1 MVKVGIIG
9 ATGYAG
15 NELVRLLMGHKD
27 VEIMWYGSRSY
38 IDKKYAEVYQ
48 NMFEIVEDTCLD
60 DNMEEL
66 ASKVDVIFTATP
78 QGFLAGV
85 LTEEILSKVKII
97 DLSADFRIKD
107 VKTYEKWYKI
117 EHRSPQFIEEAVY
130 GLCELNRDKI
140 KGARLIAN
148 PGCYTTCSILTA
160 YPLAKEGLIDPDTLI
175 IDAKSGT
182 SGAGRGAKL
191 PNLFCEVN
199 ENMKAYGVTNHRHTP
214 EIEEQLGYAA
224 GKEIVVNFTP
234 HLVPMN
240 RGILATEYATL
251 NKKADGTLPTYE
263 EVKAVYDKYYKNE
276 KFVRVL
282 EKDICPE
289 TKWVE
294 GSNYVD
300 VNFKIDERTGRI
312 VMMGALDNLVKG
324 AAGQAVQNMNLLFG
338 FDETEGL
345 NLVPMFP

>member
-1 MVKVGIIG
+1 MIKVGIIG

-15 NELVRLLMGHKD
+15 GELVRILMGHKD
-27 VEIMWYGSRSY
+27 AEIKWYGSRSY
-38 IDKKYAEVYQ
+38 VDQKYADVYR
-48 NMFEIVEDTCLD
+48 NMFQIVDAKCMD

-66 ASKVDVIFTATP
+66 ADQVDVILTATP
-78 QGFLAGV
+78 QGLCASLV
-85 LTEEILSKVKII
+85 SEEILSKTKII
-97 DLSADFRIKD
+97 DLSADFRLKD
-107 VKTYEKWYKI
+107 VNVYEEWYKI
-117 EHRSPQFIEEAVY
+117 EHKAPQYIDEAVY
-130 GLCELNRDKI
+130 GLCEINRDLVKS
-140 KGARLIAN
+140 ARIVAN

-160 YPLAKEGLIDPDTLI
+160 YPLAKEGLIDMSTLI

-191 PNLFCEVN
+191 PNLYCEVN
-199 ENMKAYGVTNHRHTP
+199 ENIKAYGVATHRHTP
-214 EIEEQLGYAA
+214 EIEEQLGYAS
-224 GKEIVVNFTP
+224 GEKVVLNFTP

-251 NKKADGTLPTYE
+251 KKEVTYE
-263 EVKAVYDKYYKNE
+263 EVKAVYDKHFAKE

-282 EKDICPE
+282 DRDVCPE

-300 VNFKIDERTGRI
+300 IGFKIDPRTNRI
-312 VMMGALDNLVKG
+312 IMMGAIDNLVKG

-338 FDETEGL
+338 LPEEEGL
-345 NLVPMFP
+345 ELVPMFP